1 MNKFIR
7 KPDSFFN
14 NNEII
19 DTFVFNREK
28 FDVIVIHWSFYL
40 KNDKRRKE
48 AENIFGHGMNNWNIF
63 GHGMNNWNIYIRFKP
78 DFPGFDELPSDY
90 NEFDL
95 INFSGG
101 ATFFKMDGKNK
112 VYGND
117 YMHFGDEDVM
127 NCEKFNNSNRCF
139 IDAHKIIEKLEAII
153 KEAYYGK
160 N

>member
-19 DTFVFNREK
+19 DTFVFNSEK

-48 AENIFGHGMNNWNIF
+48 AEKIF

-90 NEFDL
+90 N
-95 INFSGG
+95 
-101 ATFFKMDGKNK
+101 
-112 VYGND
+112 
-117 YMHFGDEDVM
+117 
-127 NCEKFNNSNRCF
+127 
-139 IDAHKIIEKLEAII
+139 
-153 KEAYYGK
+153 
-160 N
+160 

>member
-1 MNKFIR
+1 MNRFIR

-14 NNEII
+14 SNEII
-19 DTFVFNREK
+19 DTFVFNSEK

-48 AENIFGHGMNNWNIF
+48 AENIFGHGMNNWNI
-63 GHGMNNWNIYIRFKP
+63 YIRFKP
-78 DFPGFDELPSDY
+78 DFPGFDKLPSDY

-95 INFSGG
+95 INFNGR
-101 ATFFKMDGKNK
+101 ATFFKMDEKNK
-112 VYGND
+112 IYGND
-117 YMHFGDEDVM
+117 YMHFGDNDVM
-127 NCEKFNNSNRCF
+127 NCKKFNKSNRCF
-139 IDAHKIIEKLEAII
+139 IDAHEIIERLEEII